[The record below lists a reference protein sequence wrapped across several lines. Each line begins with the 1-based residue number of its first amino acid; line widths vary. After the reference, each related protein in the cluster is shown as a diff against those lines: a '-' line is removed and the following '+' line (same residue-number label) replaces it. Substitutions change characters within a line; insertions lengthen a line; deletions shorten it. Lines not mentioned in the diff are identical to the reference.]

1 MKIEVKDRDVMY
13 YDEILFISTFMKK
26 IIANPFTKVKGL
38 SKNYKVYS
46 IFWGLVTLLY
56 LIVTFVTKFESGILY
71 MFWFCFLFLI
81 ISMRGLIQTKRL
93 LKKYSLLDNVSVF
106 EINEDLLKITGV
118 DESVVSIKWDSVR
131 NILISKYSIVFI
143 PRDNVNVLMTVS
155 TKYVDEVLKAINK
168 LKKNDLVIDN
178 RNLYK

>member
-1 MKIEVKDRDVMY
+1 MKIEVKERDVMY

-26 IIANPFTKVKGL
+26 IIANPFNKVKGL
-38 SKNYKVYS
+38 SKHYKMYS

-56 LIVTFVTKFESGILY
+56 LIVTFVTKFESGIY
-71 MFWFCFLFLI
+71 MVWFCLVFLI
-81 ISMRGLIQTKRL
+81 ISMRGWIQAKRL
-93 LKKYSLLDNVSVF
+93 LKKYSLIDNVSIF
-106 EINEDLLKITGV
+106 EINEDSLRITGV

-143 PRDNVNVLMTVS
+143 PKDNVNVLMTVS
-155 TKYVDEVLKAINK
+155 MKYVDNVLKVINK